1 MGASQNGRR
10 SPHEQAISR
19 KTIEDIIMTSG
30 PKMHH
35 TEGPYHRRLINR
47 QRTIVAP
54 VGNG

>member
-19 KTIEDIIMTSG
+19 KTMEGIIMTSG

-35 TEGPYHRRLINR
+35 TEGPYHRRVINR